1 MKTTTVNINCS
12 NLNVMIGFRP
22 PEIYLV
28 IKAKTEMSSSCD
40 TLVPVQGVGFL
51 SPCAE
56 ARLNTRFQVM
66 FVVDSILQ

>member
-1 MKTTTVNINCS
+1 MMETTTVNIAP
-12 NLNVMIGFRP
+12 NVYTIGFRP

-56 ARLNTRFQVM
+56 ARLNTRLQVM